1 MSDRDIK
8 TWDERL
14 KAQAERHWDN
24 YVHRRIDLSTARLDE
39 PFLIAGEFIYVEE
52 RSSVNAVAKIKIQ
65 KVNKESLDLV
75 RGVEIYT
82 VFTQVFITNDALQG
96 EWLDLVFGIN
106 FIYKKKIALDQI
118 DGPLNFLIGGPI
130 TTPAGID
137 LQILPGAGGI
147 TQIGDA
153 GATSDGL
160 VNNDDLFVSGKLEVD
175 GPAHFDGQLVAHNS
189 AIFYADTTFYN
200 FYTFAGTPGALY
212 GCYYRDARIEELLT
226 IPIGQ
231 GAAGV
236 VTAGNL
242 VPANSTILGVCCRV
256 TQAPGGGATTID
268 IGRTGGG
275 NLDEFIDGIAT
286 ALGTQ
291 GTFAANHD
299 AATVGPVL
307 NAAAD
312 TLTLTTD
319 VNVAGADMKVRIVV
333 FYRQETPPTS

>member
-14 KAQAERHWDN
+14 KAQVDRHWDN

-106 FIYKKKIALDQI
+106 FIYKKKIALDEI
-118 DGPLNFLIGGPI
+118 DGPLNFLLGGPI
-130 TTPAGID
+130 TTPAGVD

-153 GATSDGL
+153 IGASYAA
-160 VNNDDLFVSGKLEVD
+160 NNDDLFVSGVFEV
-175 GPAHFDGQLVAHNS
+175 
-189 AIFYADTTFYN
+189 
-200 FYTFAGTPGALY
+200 Y
-212 GCYYRDARIEELLT
+212 GSTNLGSTNVLSNLAVSGFFSKKGSYSSRVQTHHVYEFLT

-242 VPANSTILGVCCRV
+242 APANSTMIGCCVRV

-286 ALGTQ
+286 VLGTT

-299 AATVGPVL
+299 AATIGPVF
-307 NAAAD
+307 NVADD

-319 VNVAGADMKVRIVV
+319 ANVLVTDMKVRIIT
-333 FYRQETPPTS
+333 FYRKETPPPS